1 MSQGVKIK
9 SRTKLMYHRTGMLHG
24 PWLDKASVLIYINE
38 VDHLPAAGV
47 DTVLLIIVQGRIEL
61 IIKLL
66 VRSLLRP

>member
-1 MSQGVKIK
+1 
-9 SRTKLMYHRTGMLHG
+9 MLHG
-24 PWLDKASVLIYINE
+24 PRLDKASVLIYINE
-38 VDHLPAAGV
+38 VDHFPAAGV